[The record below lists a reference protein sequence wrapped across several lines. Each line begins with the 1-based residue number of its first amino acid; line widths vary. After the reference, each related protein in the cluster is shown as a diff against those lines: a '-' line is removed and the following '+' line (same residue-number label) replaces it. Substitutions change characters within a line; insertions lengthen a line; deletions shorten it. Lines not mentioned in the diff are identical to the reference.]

1 MQWTDRPETAG
12 STAGRVRT
20 VICWG
25 ALAAR
30 HTHVTRASTRRKQ
43 DGEGGGRWVDAEAVH
58 GHRYCGGPLAQL
70 RDTTLRDFA
79 VRSLSATQP
88 RDTTTLRYFAVPS
101 LCTTLRYFAV
111 VSLSLSALVCPLS
124 LSLSISVHY
133 VILLSCP
140 SLCTTLRYFALSVH
154 YTTLFCALSLS
165 LCDITAPVD
174 WA

>member
-101 LCTTLRYFAV
+101 L
-111 VSLSLSALVCPLS
+111 S
-124 LSLSISVHY
+124 
-133 VILLSCP
+133 
-140 SLCTTLRYFALSVH
+140 LSVH
-154 YTTLFCALSLS
+154 YTTLFCCRVSLSFCTFLSSLSLS
-165 LCDITAPVD
+165 LILYLCALCYFAVVSLSLHYTTLFCSLCALHYVILRSLSLSLSLI
-174 WA
+174 